1 MRREEVRNLA
11 DSRLPPAAS
20 RLIVMERFLTRF
32 IAVLEWWAV
41 FLLVLMVVVVALG
54 VFFRYVLGA
63 SLAWYD
69 EFASYLLVW
78 LTFYG
83 AVVASYRR
91 RHIGFDTVV
100 NRFMAGMRRVTEI
113 IAELFVMGFQI
124 VLFYYGWNLMHK
136 MGDETAISLPWVK
149 MGWVYS
155 VLPIA
160 GGLMLLISA
169 ERLISLCFGSKT
181 EKGAGA
187 AWSGLSSE

>member
-1 MRREEVRNLA
+1 MQ
-11 DSRLPPAAS
+11 
-20 RLIVMERFLTRF
+20 RFLNRF

-41 FLLVLMVVVVALG
+41 FLLVLMVAVVALG

-91 RHIGFDTVV
+91 RHIGFDMVV
-100 NRFMAGMRRVTEI
+100 NRFMSSTRRKIEVV
-113 IAELFVMGFQI
+113 AELLVLGFHI
-124 VLFYYGWNLMHK
+124 VLFYYGWNLMQK

-155 VLPIA
+155 ALPIA
-160 GGLMLLISA
+160 GGLMLIISL
-169 ERLISLCFGSKT
+169 ERLLHLLFGSGTK
-181 EKGAGA
+181 KGAEA
-187 AWSGLSSE
+187 AWSGSSSE